1 MVERAKYENKMD
13 RNRLMKDFARE
24 DYIQKNRQIIVK
36 IILIFR
42 QKNIKN
48 KLMNGELNQKK

>member
-48 KLMNGELNQKK
+48 KLMIGELNQKK